1 MKDGKKNKRKGFR
14 LKHLILLFLIFCIG
28 KTLINQRS
36 MRKDLTKKRLIEEQE
51 VARLE
56 KEIEELNEEIKNKES
71 LIFVEKV
78 AREDLRMVKPR
89 EIIYIDKNRDK
100 NHFTNFKK

>member
-1 MKDGKKNKRKGFR
+1 MKNNKRKKKRGFR

-28 KTLINQRS
+28 KTLISQRS
-36 MRKDLTKKRLIEEQE
+36 MMQNLTKKRLIEEQE
-51 VARLE
+51 IARLE

-71 LIFVEKV
+71 LMFVEKV

-89 EIIYIDKNRDK
+89 EIIYIDKNKDK
-100 NHFTNFKK
+100 KHFVNFKK

>member
-1 MKDGKKNKRKGFR
+1 MKNKRKKKRGFR

-28 KTLINQRS
+28 RTLINQRS
-36 MRKDLTKKRLIEEQE
+36 MMEDLAKKKLIEQQE
-51 VARLE
+51 VAQIE

-78 AREDLRMVKPR
+78 AREDLRMVRPR
-89 EIIYIDKNRDK
+89 EIIYIDKSKDK
-100 NHFTNFKK
+100 NHFMNFKK